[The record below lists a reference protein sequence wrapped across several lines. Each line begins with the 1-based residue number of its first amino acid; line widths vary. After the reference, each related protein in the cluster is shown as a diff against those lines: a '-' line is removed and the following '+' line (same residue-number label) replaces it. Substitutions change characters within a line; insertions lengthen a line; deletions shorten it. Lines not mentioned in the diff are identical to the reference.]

1 MGALATGDVAR
12 YPSAVPLWNCWQACT
27 CCLANNDVSVVISGF
42 EEAGKHGNVH
52 SASRVALVWPRLH
65 FRVTIGIA
73 RFQLLSQRWRNI
85 KMRCFG
91 SSPSRRPV
99 MLFLVGMSPLAT
111 NHRGRPLNHSKCG
124 AQKVL

>member
-1 MGALATGDVAR
+1 MPHTHSGD
-12 YPSAVPLWNCWQACT
+12 PSAAPLWNCWRACT

-73 RFQLLSQRWRNI
+73 RFQLLYE
-85 KMRCFG
+85 FG
-91 SSPSRRPV
+91 LAVLGTEVERV
-99 MLFLVGMSPLAT
+99 LV
-111 NHRGRPLNHSKCG
+111 
-124 AQKVL
+124 VVV